1 MEETEKIYVGLVYP
15 FVWNVSEGLI
25 RIIHPEAE
33 EAGAF
38 ESEYSTDR
46 FLELI
51 HPEDVSKL
59 KIINSSTQKLNSRS
73 YTDIVKMTE
82 IRVDFYNDAYRWYE
96 FRFADDDNTDQIKG
110 VIIDID
116 HRMHKNEMLKQQLHS
131 LEEIEKS
138 RNAMIT
144 NLLNKIRTPLREMQ
158 IITALG
164 KGISTEEMK
173 RKYSEIINLNKLSFQ
188 NILNEIDHLLGSEK
202 STENEKEK
210 EIVSLWEYMVETQQ
224 VYSFK
229 AKPGVRV
236 LFSNPY
242 REDKFSLYKESLSS
256 VIDYI
261 LTILLDKCKQGD
273 ISMRYELK
281 GDNVLISIEAPSV
294 DLTVDSRPEPSID
307 DSTNLYLTDHNLKL
321 AMCRDMVAA
330 MGGELRENFS
340 PRLGSVL
347 AIELPVEEE
356 KFKSISKV
364 NLEPVAR
371 DNAASKAL
379 PMILVAED
387 VEYNYIILKTHLQD
401 RFEVL
406 HAENGEIAVEMFKQY
421 NPEFVFMDVKMPVMD
436 GIEATKLI
444 RNMSPNVPIVILT
457 AYAVRSLRKEAQVAG
472 CSELLTK
479 PTTVKQINA
488 VIRKYLKN

>member
-1 MEETEKIYVGLVYP
+1 MERTEKIYVGLVYP
-15 FVWNVSEGLI
+15 FVWSVSEGVIKIL
-25 RIIHPEAE
+25 HPETGI
-33 EAGAF
+33 AGAF

-51 HPEDVSKL
+51 HPEDVSKI
-59 KIINSSTQKLNSRS
+59 KIINNNSRTPES
-73 YTDIVKMTE
+73 RTYTDIVKMTE

-96 FRFADDDNTDQIKG
+96 FRLADNNNSDEIRG

-116 HRMHKNEMLKQQLHS
+116 HRVHRDEMLKKQLQS
-131 LEEIEKS
+131 FEEVEKS

-144 NLLNKIRTPLREMQ
+144 SILNKVRTPLLELKSL
-158 IITALG
+158 TDFADG
-164 KGISTEEMK
+164 VSSEEM
-173 RKYSEIINLNKLSFQ
+173 RKKCSDIMNIDKISLLS
-188 NILNEIDHLLGSEK
+188 ILEEIDHILGSEK
-202 STENEKEK
+202 TSENAKAK
-210 EIVSLWEYMVETQQ
+210 EIVSLWEYMVEVQQ
-224 VYSFK
+224 VYSLK

-242 REDKFSLYKESLSS
+242 KEDKFSLFKECLSN

-273 ISMRYELK
+273 ISMRYETK
-281 GDNVLISIEAPSV
+281 GANVLISIEAPSV

-321 AMCRDMVAA
+321 AMCRDKVAS
-330 MGGELRENFS
+330 MGGMFRENFS
-340 PRLGSVL
+340 PRMGSVL
-347 AIELPVEEE
+347 AIELPIEEE
-356 KFKSISKV
+356 KFKSVTID
-364 NLEPVAR
+364 NFEPVVDRADVSR
-371 DNAASKAL
+371 SL
-379 PMILVAED
+379 PIILVAED

-406 HAENGEIAVEMFKQY
+406 HAENGQVAVDMFKKY
-421 NPEFVFMDVKMPVMD
+421 NPEFVFMDVKMPIMD

-444 RNMSPNVPIVILT
+444 RNMSTEVPIVILT

-472 CSELLTK
+472 CNELLTK